1 MFIKRDRKFIMDT
14 DVKEFILDTDI
25 RERISREFAD
35 IKVNNH

>member
-1 MFIKRDRKFIMDT
+1 MDT